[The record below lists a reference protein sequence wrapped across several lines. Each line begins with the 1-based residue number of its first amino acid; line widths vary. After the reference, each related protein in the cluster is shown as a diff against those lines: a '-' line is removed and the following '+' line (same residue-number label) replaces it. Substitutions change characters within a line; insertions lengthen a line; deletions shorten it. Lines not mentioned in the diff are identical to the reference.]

1 MRCKRIKACDLHL
14 PWVCVRLLYNY
25 SESWKIMRWYRAS
38 DQVIGRLNVR
48 LKDWTCGAHECL
60 CKSDTARFRHS
71 SVEECKILRN
81 ITWSIVVVNRDA
93 YTRYIYHLTKQGKL
107 KLINWTVIVKPCMI
121 MWDTL
126 YNTLAANHTRIRL
139 QFILLHVPL
148 KITRSSTQ
156 NVVKRPYQCSCVAFG
171 KFSLYLLKSE

>member
-1 MRCKRIKACDLHL
+1 MVSREWSGNLTFERAPERLDMRRSWML
-14 PWVCVRLLYNY
+14 VQVR
-25 SESWKIMRWYRAS
+25 
-38 DQVIGRLNVR
+38 
-48 LKDWTCGAHECL
+48 
-60 CKSDTARFRHS
+60 KSIYTARFRHS

-126 YNTLAANHTRIRL
+126 YNTLTANHTRIRL

-156 NVVKRPYQCSCVAFG
+156 NVVKRPYKCSCVAFG